1 MVAEDD
7 RKAGYTWD
15 EIREQLF
22 TYFQGSDSAT
32 LVHLSAHLQKRNNAH
47 LYISFIN
54 SSCYTRICIRVK
66 NKTKEAFPSQFKLL
80 CSNSYS
86 LLDFLTTGIKK
97 YSSSLSNNLTKIWQL

>member
-32 LVHLSAHLQKRNNAH
+32 LVHLSAHLQKRNNA
-47 LYISFIN
+47 
-54 SSCYTRICIRVK
+54 
-66 NKTKEAFPSQFKLL
+66 LL
-80 CSNSYS
+80 
-86 LLDFLTTGIKK
+86 
-97 YSSSLSNNLTKIWQL
+97 YSSTVHVILRYVYE